1 MLWVRLDKIQSYHKL
16 IYRYNKNIIS
26 KVNKC
31 SEYSYDVYV
40 KERTNNAINIELLNM
55 YLKYDIVSKQDL
67 QEIINTGKL
76 DNIKGIEKFK

>member
-1 MLWVRLDKIQSYHKL
+1 MLFKVYKI
-16 IYRYNKNIIS
+16 N
-26 KVNKC
+26 
-31 SEYSYDVYV
+31 V